1 MRRSPTRCSTN
12 RTSFSFATEF
22 EEGRYV
28 GVENEVHSLAANPDC
43 QRVQRIVL
51 ATFRSEPVAE
61 AEEIFLI
68 NGIQHRDGRP
78 LDDLVLQGR
87 DRERALFP
95 VRLRYV
101 RRT

>member
-1 MRRSPTRCSTN
+1 VLNEPDQL
-12 RTSFSFATEF
+12 FFADRI

-28 GVENEVHSLAANPDC
+28 GVENEVHSLGANPDR

-51 ATFRSEPVAE
+51 ATFWSEPVAE
-61 AEEIFLI
+61 AEEVLLI

-95 VRLRYV
+95 IRLRYV
-101 RRT
+101 RPA